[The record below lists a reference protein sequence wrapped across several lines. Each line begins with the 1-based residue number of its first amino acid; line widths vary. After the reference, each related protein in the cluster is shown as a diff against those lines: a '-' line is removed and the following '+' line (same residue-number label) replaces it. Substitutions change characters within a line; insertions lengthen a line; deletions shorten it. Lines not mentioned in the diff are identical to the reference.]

1 MDIFKSKVQIDL
13 TQAFLDVEGMVS
25 RKEEIW
31 EAIKQSKNPYIREG
45 FHPAPPVD
53 DFLWQIE
60 REFEEDD
67 FENNRINQH
76 FKKLTGSNP
85 GKRVLEEMPE
95 LILNSEPPAKV
106 EMEDVE
112 SALDTSI
119 LLNKNSSTLI
129 SSSY

>member
-1 MDIFKSKVQIDL
+1 M
-13 TQAFLDVEGMVS
+13 
-25 RKEEIW
+25 
-31 EAIKQSKNPYIREG
+31 REG
-45 FHPAPPVD
+45 FHPAPPTD
-53 DFLWQIE
+53 DFLFQIE

-76 FKKLTGSNP
+76 FKKLAGLNP
-85 GKRVLEEMPE
+85 VEEMPE
-95 LILNSEPPAKV
+95 HILNSEPPAKV

>member
-1 MDIFKSKVQIDL
+1 L
-13 TQAFLDVEGMVS
+13 
-25 RKEEIW
+25 W
-31 EAIKQSKNPYIREG
+31 E
-45 FHPAPPVD
+45 
-53 DFLWQIE
+53 IE